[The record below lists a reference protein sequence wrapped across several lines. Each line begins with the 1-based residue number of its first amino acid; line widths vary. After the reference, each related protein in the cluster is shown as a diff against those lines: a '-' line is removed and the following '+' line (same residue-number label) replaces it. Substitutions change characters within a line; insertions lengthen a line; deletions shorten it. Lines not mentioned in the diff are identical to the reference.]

1 MDMNKYFLSKAF
13 VEAQLWV
20 FNGFAAV
27 SLAFYFS
34 LFSAGKPDEFSI
46 SLQIVVVLFGI
57 SLVSNASLA
66 FLILVSDKDAEF
78 INMLNSSKYF
88 SWIPLIAM
96 YSMLFAIITLILY
109 YSWVAFFVTILTMA
123 AVYWLFN
130 KALSYEKKLTK
141 QRTCE
146 MQADCT
152 STMLKL
158 CEMKNKEEQQKI
170 NGSGELE

>member
-1 MDMNKYFLSKAF
+1 MDMKKYFLSKAF

-34 LFSAGKPDEFSI
+34 LFSAGKPDEFSA
-46 SLQIVVVLFGI
+46 SLQVAVVLFGI

-88 SWIPLIAM
+88 GWIPLIAM

-109 YSWVAFFVTILTMA
+109 FSWVAFFVTILTMA

-130 KALSYEKKLTK
+130 KALSHEKKLTEK
-141 QRTCE
+141 RTLE

-152 STMLKL
+152 SKMLKSW
-158 CEMKNKEEQQKI
+158 EKKNKEEQHEI